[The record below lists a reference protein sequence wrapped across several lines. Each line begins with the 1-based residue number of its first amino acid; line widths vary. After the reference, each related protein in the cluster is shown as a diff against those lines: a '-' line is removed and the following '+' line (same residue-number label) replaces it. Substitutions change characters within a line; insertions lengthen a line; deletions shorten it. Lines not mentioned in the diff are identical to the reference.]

1 MSGRGRARRLGP
13 HVPAPDRAP
22 HHLVAGHDFERPET
36 VASAIRIG
44 SPASKE
50 GALGRARVRWP
61 QRALQTEILA
71 AQEMLAQEEG
81 VFCEPASAA
90 GIAGL
95 LKLASEGRGPEGT
108 IVSVLTGHGLKEPDV
123 ILGRVQLPD
132 PVPATFEAVARFI
145 KRSVMN
151 IGPRQSPFPVSATFP
166 TPWYGRVSNRPLRP
180 YSLLPM
186 ISVRVPATSA
196 NLGPGYDAVGLA
208 LSLSMRIGLDR
219 SPHPEIEIRGTGA
232 DLIPRGPEH
241 PAYRAARFV
250 AELVGES
257 DAQFRLVQENSI
269 PPTRGLGG
277 SAAALVGGAVAA
289 NDLFGGQIAA
299 PDLLSIVCELDGHPD
314 NAAPAL
320 LGGLVI
326 GTLTPVGVSAVRLE
340 PKDLKVVVAVP
351 DFAVSTTAARRA
363 LPDSVPHRDATFN
376 VGRSGLLL
384 GALATGEY
392 HLLRVAMQDRLHQ
405 PYRSHLIPGLEDVI
419 EVA

>member
-1 MSGRGRARRLGP
+1 
-13 HVPAPDRAP
+13 
-22 HHLVAGHDFERPET
+22 
-36 VASAIRIG
+36 
-44 SPASKE
+44 
-50 GALGRARVRWP
+50 
-61 QRALQTEILA
+61 
-71 AQEMLAQEEG
+71 
-81 VFCEPASAA
+81 
-90 GIAGL
+90 
-95 LKLASEGRGPEGT
+95 
-108 IVSVLTGHGLKEPDV
+108 
-123 ILGRVQLPD
+123 
-132 PVPATFEAVARFI
+132 
-145 KRSVMN
+145 
-151 IGPRQSPFPVSATFP
+151 
-166 TPWYGRVSNRPLRP
+166 
-180 YSLLPM
+180 M

-219 SPHPEIEIRGTGA
+219 SSQPTVEVRGTGA
-232 DLIPRGPEH
+232 SLIPRGPEH

-257 DAQFRLVQENSI
+257 DVHFRLVQENSI

-289 NDLFGGQIAA
+289 NDLFGGQIAP
-299 PDLLSIVCELDGHPD
+299 PDLLNIVCELDGHPD

-340 PKDLKVVVAVP
+340 PKDLKVVVSVP

-363 LPDSVPHRDATFN
+363 LPDSVPHRDAVFN

-419 EVA
+419 DAALANGAHGACLSGSGPTVLAFAPEQRTREIASAMQAAFESLDVRAESWALDVDLAGARVEPPAKVTAPVTTPL

>member
-1 MSGRGRARRLGP
+1 
-13 HVPAPDRAP
+13 
-22 HHLVAGHDFERPET
+22 
-36 VASAIRIG
+36 
-44 SPASKE
+44 
-50 GALGRARVRWP
+50 
-61 QRALQTEILA
+61 
-71 AQEMLAQEEG
+71 
-81 VFCEPASAA
+81 
-90 GIAGL
+90 
-95 LKLASEGRGPEGT
+95 
-108 IVSVLTGHGLKEPDV
+108 
-123 ILGRVQLPD
+123 
-132 PVPATFEAVARFI
+132 
-145 KRSVMN
+145 
-151 IGPRQSPFPVSATFP
+151 
-166 TPWYGRVSNRPLRP
+166 
-180 YSLLPM
+180 M

-219 SPHPEIEIRGTGA
+219 SSHPRVEVRGTGA

-250 AELVGES
+250 AEIVGQS
-257 DAQFRLVQENSI
+257 DVHFHLVQENQI

-289 NDLFGGQIAA
+289 NDLFGGQIAP
-299 PDLLSIVCELDGHPD
+299 PDLLNIVCELDGHPD

-340 PKDLKVVVAVP
+340 PKGLKVVVAVP

-363 LPDSVPHRDATFN
+363 LPDSVSHRDATFN

-405 PYRSHLIPGLEDVI
+405 PYRSHLIPGLEEVI
-419 EVA
+419 ETALANGAHGACLSGSGPTVLAFAPEQRAREIASAMQAAFEAQDVKAESWALDVDLAGARVEPPETISALSPAPVS

>member
-1 MSGRGRARRLGP
+1 
-13 HVPAPDRAP
+13 
-22 HHLVAGHDFERPET
+22 
-36 VASAIRIG
+36 
-44 SPASKE
+44 
-50 GALGRARVRWP
+50 
-61 QRALQTEILA
+61 
-71 AQEMLAQEEG
+71 
-81 VFCEPASAA
+81 
-90 GIAGL
+90 
-95 LKLASEGRGPEGT
+95 
-108 IVSVLTGHGLKEPDV
+108 
-123 ILGRVQLPD
+123 
-132 PVPATFEAVARFI
+132 
-145 KRSVMN
+145 
-151 IGPRQSPFPVSATFP
+151 
-166 TPWYGRVSNRPLRP
+166 
-180 YSLLPM
+180 M

-208 LSLSMRIGLDR
+208 LSLGTRIGLDR
-219 SPHPEIEIRGTGA
+219 APYASVEVHGTGA
-232 DLIPRGPEH
+232 DLIPRGPDH

-257 DAQFRLVQENSI
+257 DTQFRLVQENDI

-299 PDLLSIVCELDGHPD
+299 PDLLNIVCELDGHPD

-326 GTLTPVGVSAVRLE
+326 GALTSGIISAVRLE
-340 PKDLKVVVAVP
+340 PKGLKAVVAVP

-363 LPDSVPHRDATFN
+363 LPDLVPHRDAAFN

-392 HLLRVAMQDRLHQ
+392 ELLRVAMQDRLHQ

-419 EVA
+419 EAAVAGGAYGACLSGSGPTVLAFAPETRAPEIARAMQAAFANREVHAAAWALDVDLSGARVEPPGGVVAPTPEPVL